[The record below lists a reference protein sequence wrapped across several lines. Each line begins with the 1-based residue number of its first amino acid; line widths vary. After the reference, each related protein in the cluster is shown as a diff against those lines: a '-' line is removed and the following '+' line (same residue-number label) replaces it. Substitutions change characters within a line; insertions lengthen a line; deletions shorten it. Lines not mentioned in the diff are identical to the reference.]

1 MTTIR
6 AMRVEVAKQAQTSR
20 GARPMQSETVNAPVV
35 AILAGGP
42 GERLWPLSY
51 PGRPKPLVMIGGRTL
66 LQRAVERAL
75 LITPVDRTWIIGLE
89 ADRRELERI
98 VPEVRDRLLLEPL
111 RRDTGLAV
119 ATLVSFMGKR
129 HSPETV
135 LAILSADHLVVDH
148 AAFTNGVLRAAE
160 IARTTVG
167 LGLLGAVAHGPSNR
181 FGYIEG
187 AANDAGVFQVSGFSE
202 KPDLEMA
209 TTLIAK
215 GALWNM
221 GIFVGQLGAFRQ
233 AIEKAA
239 PELAL
244 IANEGADAWD
254 RGDIDR
260 MRQIYHQAPRSSF
273 DRAVLEHQEHLFAI
287 PVDCGWSDV
296 GDWAELVRMAGSGA
310 DGEIAHTD
318 PLTWTEPGGRP
329 LQVLGVNNV
338 LVCSTPAGSLVA
350 SLEAASSVR
359 PPAFQGPSAIPS
371 DARLIEKPWGAE
383 YIWAVTDRYAAKLLY
398 VRAGEELSLQYHVKK
413 TESMWVLSGSGVLV
427 LGSERV
433 ALHPGVT
440 ITILPDTIHRVEAIY
455 DLSIMEVS
463 TPDLDD
469 VVRITDRYGRAPQ
482 AAPTDRLPDEG
493 PPGPV

>member
-1 MTTIR
+1 
-6 AMRVEVAKQAQTSR
+6 
-20 GARPMQSETVNAPVV
+20 
-35 AILAGGP
+35 
-42 GERLWPLSY
+42 
-51 PGRPKPLVMIGGRTL
+51 MIGGRTL

-75 LITPVDRTWIIGLE
+75 LIAPADRSWIVGLE

-119 ATLVSFMGKR
+119 ATLVSFMRKR
-129 HSPETV
+129 HPAETV

-148 AAFTNGVLRAAE
+148 EAFAIAVRRAAE
-160 IARTTVG
+160 MARTTAG
-167 LGLLGAVAHGPSNR
+167 LGRLGAVAHLPSTR

-187 AANDAGVFQVSGFSE
+187 ADNGSGVFQVSGFSE
-202 KPDLEMA
+202 KPEAAMA

-221 GIFVGQLGAFRQ
+221 GIFVGQLGAFHQ
-233 AIEKAA
+233 AIEQAA
-239 PELAL
+239 PELAA
-244 IANEGADAWD
+244 IAHEAVDAWA
-254 RGDIDR
+254 GGEMDR
-260 MRQIYHQAPRSSF
+260 MRQIYHQAPKASF
-273 DRAVLEHQEHLFAI
+273 DRAILEHQERLFAI

-310 DGEIAHTD
+310 DGEGAHTD

-329 LQVLGVNNV
+329 LQVLGVNGV

-350 SLEAASSVR
+350 TLEAASSVR
-359 PPAFQGPSAIPS
+359 PPIFQGPSAVPQ
-371 DARLIEKPWGAE
+371 DAQLIEKPWGAE

-398 VRAGEELSLQYHVKK
+398 VRAGEELSLQYHERK

-440 ITILPDTIHRVEAIY
+440 ITILPETIHRVEAIY

-469 VVRITDRYGRAPQ
+469 VVRIEDRYGRA
-482 AAPTDRLPDEG
+482 AEAPPTGQLPDDG
-493 PPGPV
+493 PPRSV

>member
-1 MTTIR
+1 M
-6 AMRVEVAKQAQTSR
+6 V
-20 GARPMQSETVNAPVV
+20 
-35 AILAGGP
+35 
-42 GERLWPLSY
+42 
-51 PGRPKPLVMIGGRTL
+51 GGRTL
-66 LQRAVERAL
+66 LQRAVERARL
-75 LITPVDRTWIIGLE
+75 LADPQQTWVVGLE
-89 ADRRELERI
+89 GDQRELQRI
-98 VPEVRDRLLLEPL
+98 VPGLGNNLLVEPL
-111 RRDTGLAV
+111 RRDTALAV
-119 ATLVSFMGKR
+119 AVLASVMRQR
-129 HSPETV
+129 HSDDTV
-135 LAILSADHLVVDH
+135 LAVLPADHLVIDQE
-148 AAFTNGVLRAAE
+148 AFTKAVQTV
-160 IARTTVG
+160 IDVARRTEA
-167 LGLLGAVAHGPSNR
+167 LGLLGAVVRLPSTR

-187 AANDAGVFQVSGFSE
+187 TDSGSGVVEVTGFSE
-202 KPDLEMA
+202 KPDLKQA
-209 TTLIAK
+209 KRLTAK

-221 GIFVGQLGAFRQ
+221 GIVVGQLGAFHR
-233 AIEKAA
+233 AIEQSA
-239 PELAL
+239 PELAS
-244 IANEGADAWD
+244 IAKQAADAWA
-254 RGDIDR
+254 RGEMDR
-260 MRQIYHQAPRSSF
+260 MRQIYGQSPSASF
-273 DRAVLEHQEHLFAI
+273 DRAVLEHQERLFAV

-318 PLTWTEPGGRP
+318 PLTWTETGGRP
-329 LQVLGVNNV
+329 LQVLGVNGV

-350 SLEAASSVR
+350 TLEAASSVR
-359 PPAFQGPSAIPS
+359 PPVFQGPSAIPS
-371 DARLIEKPWGAE
+371 DAQVIEKPWGAE

-440 ITILPDTIHRVEAIY
+440 VTILPDTIHRVEAIY

-482 AAPTDRLPDEG
+482 AAPTDQLRDEG